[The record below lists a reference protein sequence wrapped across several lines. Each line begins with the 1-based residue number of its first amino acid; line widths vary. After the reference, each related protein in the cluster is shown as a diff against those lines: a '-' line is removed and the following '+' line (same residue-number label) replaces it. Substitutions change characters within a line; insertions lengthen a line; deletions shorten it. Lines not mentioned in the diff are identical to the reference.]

1 MDSLINRLKQD
12 IRFEEGMKAC
22 MNCGVCTAICPS
34 AEFYKYDPRVVCNA
48 VQEGDEHAIEELL
61 KSDVIWYC
69 GECMSCKMR
78 CPRGNTV
85 GLIIMAL
92 RKLSQETGL
101 FVESEKGR
109 QQFAIKR
116 AIGHNILELGYCV
129 HPKRVAAELHPEQ
142 GPVWKWITEN
152 DEAIYNKLGGG
163 NYGKEGTGVFRK
175 ISDDSMNEIRRIF
188 QVTGGADFMENI
200 EACSRQ
206 KAKELGFDFD
216 KEGEDQRYFN
226 HIYSFNS
233 QTHTKESEEL

>member
-1 MDSLINRLKQD
+1 MGTLIERLNSD

-34 AEFYKYDPRVVCNA
+34 AEFYKYDPRVICNA
-48 VQEGDEHAIEELL
+48 VQEEDEAVIEELL
-61 KSDVIWYC
+61 KSDTIWYC

-116 AIGHNILELGYCV
+116 AIGHNIVEVGYCI
-129 HPKRVAAELHPEQ
+129 HPKRMSPRLHPEQ
-142 GPVWKWITEN
+142 GPIWEWIVEN
-152 DEAIYNKLGGG
+152 DESIYNKLGGG
-163 NYGKEGTGVFRK
+163 NYGKEGTGAFRK
-175 ISDDSMNEIRRIF
+175 ISEESMNEIRRIF
-188 QVTGGADFMENI
+188 EVTGGQEFMDTI
-200 EACSRQ
+200 ERYSRE
-206 KAKELGFDFD
+206 KAKEMGFDFD
-216 KEGEDQRYFN
+216 KEGEDSRYFEYV
-226 HIYSFNS
+226 YSTNS
-233 QTHTKESEEL
+233 QTHTKDSE

>member
-1 MDSLINRLKQD
+1 MENLINRLKQD
-12 IRFEEGMKAC
+12 IRFVEGMNAC

-48 VQEGDEHAIEELL
+48 VQDGDEETIKELL
-61 KSDVIWYC
+61 KGDEIWYC

-78 CPRGNTV
+78 CPRGNAV

-116 AIGHNILELGYCV
+116 AIGHNILELGYCI
-129 HPKRVAAELHPEQ
+129 HPKRVAVELHPEQ
-142 GPVWKWITEN
+142 GPIWKWITEN

-163 NYGKEGTGVFRK
+163 NYGQEGVGVFRK
-175 ISDDSMNEIRRIF
+175 ISDESMDEIRRIF
-188 QVTGGADFMENI
+188 KITGGQDFMDNI
-200 EACSRQ
+200 ETFSRE

-226 HIYSFNS
+226 YIYSFNN
-233 QTHTKESEEL
+233 QTHTKESEAS